1 MVTKNA
7 ALMQALFCKKALKI
21 NDLYMYGMFRC
32 ELYEYWCSVV
42 GSFAGYRLD
51 GFRKKRKLPWTGI
64 TNWGTSSEK
73 KQRRGA
79 QKKTDGLSSAIYR
92 TKSARRGFRILRRI
106 RCLIE
111 PVALVRFALATSF
124 STR

>member
-42 GSFAGYRLD
+42 GSLRDTTWIISG
-51 GFRKKRKLPWTGI
+51 RKGNSLGQESQIGGP
-64 TNWGTSSEK
+64 
-73 KQRRGA
+73 A
-79 QKKTDGLSSAIYR
+79 QKKSKGAE
-92 TKSARRGFRILRRI
+92 LRRKQMDY
-106 RCLIE
+106 RRLFIE
-111 PVALVRFALATSF
+111 LNQPIAAFGSCVGSGAL
-124 STR
+124 